1 MRIKQADVLQYLRRP
16 GHCDGAIMA
25 FLSAMAAPLHAS
37 DPTCVALD
45 AAIAALEDAEESA
58 RLAQLWAEDDAE
70 CRRQGVTA

>member
-16 GHCDGAIMA
+16 GHGDGAIMS

-37 DPTCVALD
+37 DPTCVVLD